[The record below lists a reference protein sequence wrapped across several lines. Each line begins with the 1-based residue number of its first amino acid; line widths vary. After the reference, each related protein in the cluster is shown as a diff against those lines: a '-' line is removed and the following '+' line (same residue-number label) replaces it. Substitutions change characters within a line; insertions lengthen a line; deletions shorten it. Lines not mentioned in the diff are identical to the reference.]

1 MVKNTDLASEIKDSI
16 IKEYGK
22 NDEYISVKDSLA
34 IKLLKLRELSGLTQ
48 KQLSDYSGIS
58 VNRISKFERDSST
71 PNIDDMERMRPF
83 LGFSYEKLLMNQSVE
98 NIGIEAKLG
107 LSHQAFSWLCKEPT
121 DSIRMTMLNN
131 LFEDSENIELI
142 LDAMFEY
149 VLSAYTSMPKSGIKG
164 LFQYDTMEVVQ
175 KKSIDAICSVLDL
188 LLDERWVLENKSSVL
203 YEIAVKEAFKLNRIS
218 EDFEER
224 VKERKRKNARKRRR
238 LQEQELADFAKE
250 AKEHEGNNK

>member
-1 MVKNTDLASEIKDSI
+1 M
-16 IKEYGK
+16 
-22 NDEYISVKDSLA
+22 
-34 IKLLKLRELSGLTQ
+34 
-48 KQLSDYSGIS
+48 
-58 VNRISKFERDSST
+58 
-71 PNIDDMERMRPF
+71 
-83 LGFSYEKLLMNQSVE
+83 
-98 NIGIEAKLG
+98 
-107 LSHQAFSWLCKEPT
+107 SHQAFSWLCKEPT

-175 KKSIDAICSVLDL
+175 KKSIDVICSVLNL

-203 YEIAVKEAFKLNRIS
+203 YETAVKEAFKLNRIS

-238 LQEQELADFAKE
+238 LQKQELDDFAKE
-250 AKEHEGNNK
+250 AKKHEENNK